1 MRSAAVQSRTIRIL
15 IAIALPL
22 TGTVRAQEVECAP
35 IPDTTSIQILGAF
48 SDMRYTEEHAYGQ
61 TVELWRTGKCIFGFL
76 EVAAGLAG
84 DTPTG
89 VLIQV
94 RHNSGTGDLAFTA
107 KLTTGLTYAVNAKE
121 WVPSRDFFVFGGR
134 LSGGMLKGK
143 LRHYDQLR
151 PDLQPVERG
160 VVLPRSKDAQ
170 ELMSDAATY
179 GEWREQ
185 AQWILRARGPKW

>member
-22 TGTVRAQEVECAP
+22 TGTLRAQEVECAP

-143 LRHYDQLR
+143 LRLR
-151 PDLQPVERG
+151 STQAGSAAGGARSGAPSFKGRPGVDERRGYLRG
-160 VVLPRSKDAQ
+160 VARTGAVDSPRPGA
-170 ELMSDAATY
+170 
-179 GEWREQ
+179 
-185 AQWILRARGPKW
+185 

>member
-1 MRSAAVQSRTIRIL
+1 MIRIL
-15 IAIALPL
+15 IVMAVGL
-22 TGTVRAQEVECAP
+22 TGTLRGQEVECAT
-35 IPDTTSIQILGAF
+35 IPDTIRIQVLGAF

-61 TVELWRTGKCIFGFL
+61 TVELWRAGQCIFGFF

-89 VLIQV
+89 LLTQV
-94 RHNSGTGDLAFTA
+94 RHNSETGALAFTA
-107 KLTTGLTYAVNAKE
+107 KLTTGLTYTVNSKD
-121 WVPSRDFFVFGGR
+121 WVPSRDLFVFAGR
-134 LSGGMLKGK
+134 LHGGVLDGK

-151 PDLQPVERG
+151 PDLQPVEQG
-160 VVLPRSKDAQ
+160 VVLPRSKETQ

-185 AQWILRARGPKW
+185 VQSIIRARGPKW